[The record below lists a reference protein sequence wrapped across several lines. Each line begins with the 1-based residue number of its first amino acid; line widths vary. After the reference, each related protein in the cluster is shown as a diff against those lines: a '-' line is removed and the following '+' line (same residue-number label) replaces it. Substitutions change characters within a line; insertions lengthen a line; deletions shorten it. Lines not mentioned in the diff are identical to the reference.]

1 MKKAEDKNTGNITGI
16 RRAERL
22 NQNQNHLLGTNIKR
36 LRMERGLRNQDV
48 ICQLQLRGLDICS
61 STYSKV
67 EAGKTNP
74 TVDMVRALARIYQCE
89 YEEFF
94 RE

>member
-1 MKKAEDKNTGNITGI
+1 MKKAKDKTGNISGTG
-16 RRAERL
+16 RAERL
-22 NQNQNHLLGTNIKR
+22 NQSQNHLLGANIKR
-36 LRMERGLRNQDV
+36 LRVERGLRNRDV
-48 ICQLQLRGLDICS
+48 ICQLQLRGIDICS

-74 TVDMVRALARIYQCE
+74 TVDMVMALAQIYQCE

-94 RE
+94 IE

>member
-1 MKKAEDKNTGNITGI
+1 MKKEKDKKTESISDKK
-16 RRAERL
+16 RAERL
-22 NQNQNHLLGTNIKR
+22 DQSRNHLLGANIKR
-36 LRMERGLRNQDV
+36 LRLERGLKNRDV
-48 ICQLQLRGLDICS
+48 ICQLQLRGIDICS
-61 STYSKV
+61 SSYSKV

-74 TVDMVRALARIYQCE
+74 TVDMVRVLAQIYQCK

>member
-1 MKKAEDKNTGNITGI
+1 MEKAKDNKTGSISGI
-16 RRAERL
+16 RQTERL
-22 NQNQNHLLGTNIKR
+22 NQRQNHILGKNIKR
-36 LRMERGLRNQDV
+36 LRVEQGLRNSDV
-48 ICQLQLRGLDICS
+48 VCQLQLRGIGISS

-67 EAGKTNP
+67 ESGKNNP
-74 TVDMVRALARIYQCE
+74 TVDMIMALAQIYQCE

>member
-1 MKKAEDKNTGNITGI
+1 MKKAKDKTGNISAIG
-16 RRAERL
+16 RAERL
-22 NQNQNHLLGTNIKR
+22 NQSQNHLLGANIKR
-36 LRMERGLRNQDV
+36 LRMERGLRNHDV
-48 ICQLQLRGLDICS
+48 ICQLQLRGIDICS

-74 TVDMVRALARIYQCE
+74 TVDMVRALAQIYQCE